1 MITDYDFYLVGNPQ
15 SVRLQLI
22 EITHP
27 AFSQVYRFVRNH
39 ALGVT
44 VTQDGE
50 QVFYQY
56 MPIQLQKSKA
66 SSDLDQSINITI
78 GDVSE
83 IIPDEIDRVRQSNLF
98 STVKPIVN
106 YREYYADDLTRP
118 CLEDVLLEVTDYSL
132 QREGTV
138 FKAEARDISN
148 TKTGLVYNLDTHPLL
163 RAYVL

>member
-1 MITDYDFYLVGNPQ
+1 MTTDYDFYLVGNPQ

-44 VTQDGE
+44 VIQDGA

-66 SSDLDQSINITI
+66 SSDLD
-78 GDVSE
+78 
-83 IIPDEIDRVRQSNLF
+83 
-98 STVKPIVN
+98 
-106 YREYYADDLTRP
+106 
-118 CLEDVLLEVTDYSL
+118 
-132 QREGTV
+132 
-138 FKAEARDISN
+138 
-148 TKTGLVYNLDTHPLL
+148 
-163 RAYVL
+163 

>member
-44 VTQDGE
+44 VIQDGA

-83 IIPDEIDRVRQSNLF
+83 IIPDEIAYKAINLAKCRVRYLDELQA
-98 STVKPIVN
+98 
-106 YREYYADDLTRP
+106 YRLRIAHQIKIIIGYHD
-118 CLEDVLLEVTDYSL
+118 S
-132 QREGTV
+132 
-138 FKAEARDISN
+138 
-148 TKTGLVYNLDTHPLL
+148 PLL
-163 RAYVL
+163 